1 MAEPDHS
8 TGTIENFPFL
18 DQRQTPII
26 VEGFENILLIFRSS
40 DPSFAD
46 SWFASVVI
54 LTKDVH
60 TELDAI
66 VEASP
71 RFPFYDVARKW
82 ENEMK
87 RE

>member
-1 MAEPDHS
+1 M
-8 TGTIENFPFL
+8 
-18 DQRQTPII
+18 
-26 VEGFENILLIFRSS
+26 
-40 DPSFAD
+40 
-46 SWFASVVI
+46 
-54 LTKDVH
+54 KDVH